1 MSNTSTPAKPPL
13 LIATEE
19 AQATASHPGQSAWV
33 SANAGA
39 GKTHVLK
46 MRVLRLLLAG
56 TKPERILCLTYTK
69 AAAAEMADRVFKDLS
84 TWALAPDEKL
94 ATELSK
100 LLDVTPTT
108 DDIARAR
115 QLFARAIETPGGLKV
130 QTIHA
135 FCERLLQRFPLE
147 AGVPPGFQILDD
159 DMGQTIRREAID
171 DVLKVAT
178 MGGQK
183 SPANP
188 VLSQALDTM
197 IVYAANDS
205 FDEALRD
212 ALGQR
217 KWLAAMSRLDLR
229 SECEPYA
236 NAENLYRRIFDIP
249 AGTTRDALDAELLA
263 VIADAELIRI
273 KGILASG
280 STNDQKAAERIN
292 NVLTAASPSLKVDD
306 LIELF
311 LTASSETPRA
321 TMMTKSLAA
330 EYPDVLEQLN
340 RSQDRIVTIFARR
353 RNLVVVEA
361 TMAMLKIA
369 DAVQQRY
376 TEAKARRAALDFDDL
391 IEATANLL
399 SRSSQAEWVLYKLDG
414 GLDHILVDEA
424 QDTSPTQWRVIEA
437 LAGEFFSGVGTAE
450 APRTL
455 FAVGDEKQS
464 IYSFQGAAPK
474 MFAETGTR
482 FAATTAQAGLPW
494 RTVPLQLSFR
504 SVAPVLSAV
513 DKVFASPERTP
524 GLSATGNAVSHLA
537 LRLGQAGLVEIWPTE
552 TWDDVEASDAFQ
564 PNSEA
569 TSVSSPVAK
578 VAARIADTIKGWLN
592 TGETLTSSNR
602 PIRPRDIIILV
613 RKRGLFAAQMV
624 QALKTREIPV
634 AGADRMLLTSEIAVQ
649 DLVALGDFLTLPED
663 DLALAAVLK
672 SPLFDLTDDDLLTF
686 APGRKATLWTA
697 LLEAAKTNP
706 RLVPAATALRRW
718 RMASDFMP
726 PYEFFASLL
735 DQELLDPNPNSG
747 QPHKVGARTR
757 FLNRLGPEAADP
769 LDEFLN
775 LALTYDDSAPPSIP
789 GFLHWLREGRRE
801 IKRDMEQ
808 TRDEIRVMT
817 VHGAKGLEAPIVF
830 LPDTCSSATMRKSGK
845 LLALADDVPRPS
857 GTPAP
862 YVWVVKGTSKL
873 ERVAEA
879 QGTADAAEQSEHQ
892 RLLYVAMTR
901 PRDRLYVCGYEA
913 KTGRARGCWYDLIIE
928 GLKADLVDVPVSA
941 TFTVRRLEAAQTE
954 PHESAKLAH
963 AKARNALPLPPWA
976 TRRAGREAN
985 LTMPIAPSRLAPLDA
1000 DEAGEPLL
1008 PVPAAKGV
1016 TTKDQGT
1023 DEPVAPS
1030 PRTMTKDN
1038 KFLRGTL
1045 THALLE
1051 HLPTLPPTTWQSAA
1065 IRFIAQRGADLST
1078 ATRASIVSESLA
1090 VLTDPTF
1097 AAVFGP
1103 GSRAEVPLVAE
1114 IANPNPKRGA
1124 AKSTL
1129 KVTGQID
1136 RLVITD
1142 HDCLIIDYKTNRPP
1156 PLLAEGVPQ
1165 AYLLQLAAYRLALRQ
1180 IFPTKQ
1186 VRAAILWTDG
1196 ARLMPISEATLTGC
1210 EHKLWTQEAAK
1221 LDAHLEA

>member
-1 MSNTSTPAKPPL
+1 MSQATKPPL
-13 LIATEE
+13 LVATEE
-19 AQATASHPGQSAWV
+19 AQATASHPGLSAWV

-69 AAAAEMADRVFKDLS
+69 AAAAEMAQRVFQDLS
-84 TWALAPDEKL
+84 LWALASDEKL
-94 ATELSK
+94 VAELSK
-100 LLDVTPTT
+100 LLDITPTA

-171 DVLKVAT
+171 DVLTLAT
-178 MGGQK
+178 IGRQK
-183 SPANP
+183 SPADP
-188 VLSQALDTM
+188 ELSQALKTM

-217 KWLAAMSRLDLR
+217 KWLEAMSRLDLR
-229 SECEPYA
+229 TPDAPRFTE
-236 NAENLYRRIFDIP
+236 AEALYRRIFDIP
-249 AGTTRDALDAELLA
+249 TRTTLAALNAELLA
-263 VIADAELIRI
+263 VIPDAELVRI

-280 STNDQKAAERIN
+280 TTNDQKAAERVN
-292 NVLTAASPSLKVDD
+292 NVLTAASPSLKVED
-306 LIELF
+306 LIEFF

-321 TMMTKSLAA
+321 NMMTKGLAA
-330 EYPDVLEQLN
+330 EYPDVLEQLT
-340 RSQDRIVTIFARR
+340 RVQDRVVALFAHR
-353 RNLVVVEA
+353 RNLVLVEA
-361 TMAMLKIA
+361 TMAMLRIA

-399 SRSSQAEWVLYKLDG
+399 SRADQAEWVLYKLDG

-552 TWDDVEASDAFQ
+552 TWDEVDASDAFQ
-564 PNSEA
+564 PLHEA
-569 TSVSSPVAK
+569 TTVASPVAK
-578 VAARIADTIKGWLN
+578 VAARIADTIKGWLS
-592 TGETLTSSNR
+592 TGEKLTSSNR
-602 PIRPRDIIILV
+602 PIRPRDIIVLV

-624 QALKTREIPV
+624 QALKIREIPV
-634 AGADRMLLTSEIAVQ
+634 AGADRMLLSSEIAVQ

-672 SPLFDLTDDDLLTF
+672 SPLFDLNDEDLIKF

-706 RLVPAATALRRW
+706 RLAPAATALRRW

-726 PYEFFASLL
+726 PFEFYASLL
-735 DQELLDPNPNSG
+735 DQELPDPDG
-747 QPHKVGARTR
+747 TGKVSARTR

-808 TRDEIRVMT
+808 TRDEVRVMT

-830 LPDTCSSATMRKSGK
+830 LPDTCGSATMRKAGK
-845 LLALADDVPRPS
+845 LLKLADDVPRP
-857 GTPAP
+857 GGEPP

-873 ERVAEA
+873 ERVAQA

-913 KTGRARGCWYDLIIE
+913 KNGRSKGCWYDLIIE
-928 GLKADLVDVPVSA
+928 GLKADLVDVA
-941 TFTVRRLEAAQTE
+941 LTEHFTVRRLEAAQTE
-954 PHESAKLAH
+954 PHEQAKIAH
-963 AKARNALPLPPWA
+963 TKARNALPLPPWA
-976 TRRAGREAN
+976 SRRAGREAN

-1008 PVPAAKGV
+1008 PVPQVKGAAAK
-1016 TTKDQGT
+1016 DPGT

-1051 HLPTLPPTTWQSAA
+1051 HLPTLPPAAWQSAA
-1065 IRFIAQRGADLST
+1065 IRFIAHRGADLST
-1078 ATRASIVSESLA
+1078 ATRASIVAESLA

-1114 IANPNPKRGA
+1114 IANPSPKRGA

-1196 ARLMPISEATLTGC
+1196 ARLMPISEVTLTAC

-1221 LDAHLEA
+1221 LDATLDA

>member
-1 MSNTSTPAKPPL
+1 MSHNPPAPINNTKPPL
-13 LIATEE
+13 LIATEQ
-19 AQATASHPGQSAWV
+19 AQSTASHPGLSAWV

-69 AAAAEMADRVFKDLS
+69 AAAAEMAQRVFQDLS
-84 TWALAPDEKL
+84 TWALASDEKL
-94 ATELSK
+94 ASELAK
-100 LLDVTPTT
+100 LLDVTPTAN
-108 DDIARAR
+108 DVARAR

-159 DMGQTIRREAID
+159 DMGQTLRREAID
-171 DVLKVAT
+171 DVLTNAT
-178 MGGQK
+178 IGRRK
-183 SPANP
+183 SAADP
-188 VLSQALDTM
+188 VLAQALKTM
-197 IVYAANDS
+197 IVFAANDS
-205 FDEALRD
+205 FDDALRD

-217 KWLAAMSRLDLR
+217 KWLEAMSCLDLR
-229 SECEPYA
+229 NPDAPPFTE
-236 NAENLYRRIFDIP
+236 AEALYCRIFGIP
-249 AGTTRDALDAELLA
+249 ADTTLAALDAEALA
-263 VIADAELIRI
+263 LIPDADLVRMQ
-273 KGILASG
+273 GIFASG
-280 STNDQKAAERIN
+280 SKQDQNAADRIR
-292 NVLTAASPSLKVDD
+292 NVLKAASPALKVDD
-306 LIELF
+306 LFGLF
-311 LTASSETPRA
+311 LTGDETPRVNL
-321 TMMTKSLAA
+321 MTKSLAA
-330 EYPDVLEQLN
+330 DYPDVLVQLS
-340 RSQDRIVTIFARR
+340 RVQDRAVELFARR
-353 RNLVVVEA
+353 RNLVLVEA
-361 TMAMLKIA
+361 TLAMLRIA
-369 DAVQQRY
+369 DAVQQLY
-376 TEAKARRAALDFDDL
+376 QQAKARRAALDFDDL

-399 SRSSQAEWVLYKLDG
+399 SRADQAEWVLYKLDG

-450 APRTL
+450 TPRTL

-474 MFAETGTR
+474 MFAATGER
-482 FAATTAQAGLPW
+482 FAETTRLAGLPW

-513 DKVFASPERTP
+513 DRVFASPERTP
-524 GLSATGNAVSHLA
+524 GLSTTGTAVSHLA
-537 LRLGQAGLVEIWPTE
+537 LRLGQAGLVELWPTE
-552 TWDDVEASDAFQ
+552 TWDEVEASDAFQ
-564 PNSEA
+564 PLSEA
-569 TSVSSPVAK
+569 TSVSTPVAR
-578 VAARIADTIKGWLN
+578 VAARIADTIKDWLD
-592 TGETLTSSNR
+592 TSEQLVSSQR

-613 RKRGLFAAQMV
+613 RKRGKFAALMV
-624 QALKTREIPV
+624 QALKARGIPV

-649 DLVALGDFLTLPED
+649 DLIALGDFLTLPED
-663 DLALAAVLK
+663 DLALASVLK
-672 SPLFDLTDDDLLTF
+672 SPLFDLNDDDLTAF
-686 APGRKATLWTA
+686 APARKATLWTA
-697 LLEAAKTNP
+697 LLDAAKTNP
-706 RLVPAATALRRW
+706 RLAPAATALRRW

-726 PYEFFASLL
+726 PFEFYASLL
-735 DQELLDPNPNSG
+735 DQELLD
-747 QPHKVGARTR
+747 KEGARTK

-775 LALTYDDSAPPSIP
+775 LALTYDDSAPPSLP
-789 GFLHWLREGRRE
+789 GFLHWLREGKRE

-808 TRDEIRVMT
+808 TRDEVRVMT

-830 LPDTCSSATMRKSGK
+830 LPDTCSSATMRKAGK
-845 LLALADDVPRPS
+845 LLALTDDVPRPS

-862 YVWVVKGTSKL
+862 HVWVVKGTSKL
-873 ERVAEA
+873 QRVADA
-879 QGTADAAEQSEHQ
+879 QGAADAAEHAEHQ

-901 PRDRLYVCGYEA
+901 PRDRLYVCGYEG
-913 KTGRARGCWYDLIIE
+913 KNGRSKGCWYDLIDT
-928 GLKADLVDVPVSA
+928 GLKADLVDVQLA
-941 TFTVRRLEAAQTE
+941 DGTTVQRLEAKQTA
-954 PHESAKLAH
+954 PHEVAKIAH
-963 AKARNALPLPPWA
+963 ATARNALPLPPWA

-1000 DEAGEPLL
+1000 DDAGEPLL
-1008 PVPAAKGV
+1008 PVPVTKAAAAAAKAGE
-1016 TTKDQGT
+1016 TH
-1023 DEPVAPS
+1023 EPVAPS
-1030 PRTMTKDN
+1030 PRTMTKDS

-1051 HLPTLPPTTWQSAA
+1051 HLPTLPPANWQSAA
-1065 IRFIAQRGADLST
+1065 IRFIAKRGAALSA
-1078 ATRASIVSESLA
+1078 ATRASIVNESLA
-1090 VLTDPTF
+1090 VLADPTF

-1114 IANPNPKRGA
+1114 IANPAPKRGS

-1129 KVTGQID
+1129 RVTGQID
-1136 RLVITD
+1136 RLVVTD

-1180 IFPTKQ
+1180 IFPEKRI
-1186 VRAAILWTDG
+1186 RAAILWTDG
-1196 ARLMPISEATLTGC
+1196 ARLMPIAEATLAAC
-1210 EHKLWTQEAAK
+1210 EPRLWSQEAAK

>member
-1 MSNTSTPAKPPL
+1 MSHMLSTKPPL
-13 LIATEE
+13 LVATEA
-19 AQATASHPGQSAWV
+19 AQSLASHPGLSAWV

-69 AAAAEMADRVFKDLS
+69 AAAAEMAQRVFQDLS
-84 TWALAPDEKL
+84 TWALASDDQL
-94 ATELSK
+94 ASNLAK
-100 LLDVTPTT
+100 LLEIAPTP

-159 DMGQTIRREAID
+159 DMGQTLRREAID
-171 DVLKVAT
+171 DVLTEAT
-178 MGGQK
+178 IGAQK
-183 SPANP
+183 RAADA
-188 VLSQALDTM
+188 ALGAALRTM
-197 IVYAANDS
+197 IAYAANDS
-205 FDEALRD
+205 FDDVLRD
-212 ALGQR
+212 ALGR
-217 KWLAAMSRLDLR
+217 RHWLEAMARLELRGAPGAA
-229 SECEPYA
+229 PF
-236 NAENLYRRIFDIP
+236 AEAEALYRRIFDVP
-249 AGTTRDALDAELLA
+249 AGTTLAALDAEVLA
-263 VIADAELIRI
+263 AIPDAELSRI
-273 KGILASG
+273 HGVLTSG
-280 STNDQKAAERIN
+280 SKKDQSAADRVST
-292 NVLTAASPSLKVDD
+292 VLHAPSPSLKISALFD
-306 LIELF
+306 LVLTGKDEPRKSLLTNG
-311 LTASSETPRA
+311 LTAD
-321 TMMTKSLAA
+321 
-330 EYPDVLEQLN
+330 YPDVAELMG
-340 RSQDRIVTIFARR
+340 RVQDRLTTLFGQRR
-353 RNLVVVEA
+353 HLALVEA
-361 TMAMLKIA
+361 TLALLRIA
-369 DAVQQRY
+369 GAVQQRY
-376 TEAKARRAALDFDDL
+376 AAAKARRAALDFDDL

-399 SRSSQAEWVLYKLDG
+399 GRSDQAEWVLYKLDG

-437 LAGEFFSGVGTAE
+437 LAGEFFSGAGTAE

-474 MFAETGTR
+474 MFAETGAR
-482 FAATTAQAGLPW
+482 FAATTAEAGLPW

-504 SVAPVLSAV
+504 SVAPVLTAV
-513 DKVFASPERTP
+513 DRVFATPERTP
-524 GLSATGNAVSHLA
+524 GLSASGAAVSHLA
-537 LRLGQAGLVEIWPTE
+537 LRQGQAGLVEIWPTE
-552 TWDDVEASDAFQ
+552 CWDDVAASDAFQ
-564 PNSEA
+564 PLSE

-578 VAARIADTIKGWLN
+578 VAARIADTIKGWLA
-592 TGETLTSSNR
+592 TGERLSSSNR

-613 RKRGLFAAQMV
+613 RKRGVFAAQMV
-624 QALKTREIPV
+624 QAMKTREIPV
-634 AGADRMLLTSEIAVQ
+634 AGADRMQLTAEIAVQ
-649 DLVALGDFLTLPED
+649 DLIALGDFLTLPED

-672 SPLFDLTDDDLLTF
+672 SPLFDLTDDDLLVI
-686 APGRKATLWTA
+686 APARKATLWTA
-697 LLEAAKTNP
+697 LLETAKTNA
-706 RLVPAATALRRW
+706 RFVKAATMLRRW

-726 PYEFFASLL
+726 PFEFYASLL
-735 DQELLDPNPNSG
+735 DQDLLD
-747 QPHKVGARTR
+747 KEGARTK

-775 LALTYDDSAPPSIP
+775 LALTYDDSAPPSLP
-789 GFLHWLREGRRE
+789 GFLHWLREGKRE

-808 TRDEIRVMT
+808 TRDEVRVMT
-817 VHGAKGLEAPIVF
+817 VHGAKGLEAPVVF
-830 LPDTCSSATMRKSGK
+830 LPDTCGSATMRKAGK
-845 LLALADDVPRPS
+845 LLQLSEDTQRPV
-857 GTPAP
+857 GLPAP
-862 YVWVVKGTSKL
+862 FVWVVKGTSKL
-873 ERVAEA
+873 ERVVQA
-879 QGTADAAEQSEHQ
+879 QGAADASEQAEHQ

-913 KTGRARGCWYDLIIE
+913 KNGRSRGCWYDLIND
-928 GLKADLVDVPVSA
+928 GLAADLVDIELADGS
-941 TFTVRRLEAAQTE
+941 TVRRLDAAQTA
-954 PHESAKLAH
+954 PHEAAKLAH

-976 TRRAGREAN
+976 TRRAGRETN
-985 LTMPIAPSRLAPLDA
+985 LTMPIAPSRLAPLDT
-1000 DEAGEPLL
+1000 DDAGEPLPAPPLL
-1008 PVPAAKGV
+1008 PARKGEAKPG
-1016 TTKDQGT
+1016 DT

-1030 PRTMTKDN
+1030 PRTMTKDH

-1051 HLPTLPPTTWQSAA
+1051 HLPTLPRAGWQPAA
-1065 IRFIAQRGADLST
+1065 IRFVAQRAGGLSA
-1078 ATRASIVSESLA
+1078 ATRSSIVAESLE

-1136 RLVITD
+1136 RLVLTD

-1156 PLLAEGVPQ
+1156 PLLADGVPQ

-1180 IFPTKQ
+1180 IFPTKTI
-1186 VRAAILWTDG
+1186 RAAILWTDG
-1196 ARLMPISEATLTGC
+1196 ARLMPISDAMLTAC
-1210 EHKLWTQEAAK
+1210 EPRLWTQDAAK
-1221 LDAHLEA
+1221 LDAAPEA

>member
-1 MSNTSTPAKPPL
+1 MNQTSKPPL
-13 LIATEE
+13 LIATEQ
-19 AQATASHPGQSAWV
+19 AQATASHPGLSAWV

-56 TKPERILCLTYTK
+56 TRPERILCLTYTK
-69 AAAAEMADRVFKDLS
+69 AAAAEMAQRVFQDLS
-84 TWALAPDEKL
+84 TWALASDEKL
-94 ATELSK
+94 AAELGK
-100 LLDVTPTT
+100 LLDIAPTT

-159 DMGQTIRREAID
+159 DMGQTLRREAID
-171 DVLKVAT
+171 DVLTVAT
-178 MGGQK
+178 IGRQK
-183 SPANP
+183 SAADP
-188 VLSQALDTM
+188 VLAQALKTM
-197 IVYAANDS
+197 IVYAANDG

-217 KWLAAMSRLDLR
+217 KWLEAMSRLDLR
-229 SECEPYA
+229 NDDAPYA
-236 NAENLYRRIFDIP
+236 HAEKLYRRIFDIP

-263 VIADAELIRI
+263 VVSDAELVRI
-273 KGILASG
+273 KGILATG
-280 STNDQKAAERIN
+280 TTNDQKAAERVN

-306 LIELF
+306 LIEMF
-311 LTASSETPRA
+311 LTASSETPRRNL
-321 TMMTKSLAA
+321 MTSGLSA
-330 EYPDVLEQLN
+330 EHPDVLEQLN
-340 RSQDRIVTIFARR
+340 RIQDRVVTIFARR
-353 RNLVVVEA
+353 RNLVLVEA
-361 TMAMLKIA
+361 TMAMLRIA

-399 SRSSQAEWVLYKLDG
+399 GQSSQAEWVLYKLDG

-437 LAGEFFSGVGTAE
+437 LAGEFFSGAGTAD

-474 MFAETGTR
+474 MFAETGAR

-504 SVAPVLSAV
+504 SVAPVLTAV
-513 DKVFASPERTP
+513 DRVFASPERTP

-552 TWDDVEASDAFQ
+552 TWDDVQASDAFQ
-564 PNSEA
+564 PLNEA
-569 TSVSSPVAK
+569 TTVSSPVAK
-578 VAARIADTIKGWLN
+578 VAARIADTIKGWLH
-592 TGETLTSSNR
+592 TGERLTSSNR

-634 AGADRMLLTSEIAVQ
+634 AGADRMLLSSEIAVQ

-672 SPLFDLTDDDLLTF
+672 SPLFDLTDEDLIAF
-686 APGRKATLWTA
+686 APARKATLWTA
-697 LLEAAKTNP
+697 LLDAAKTNQ

-726 PYEFFASLL
+726 PFEFYASLL
-735 DQELLDPNPNSG
+735 DQELLDPD

-789 GFLHWLREGRRE
+789 GFLHWLREGKRE

-830 LPDTCSSATMRKSGK
+830 LPDTCGSATMRKSGK
-845 LLALADDVPRPS
+845 LLKLADDVPRPS

-862 YVWVVKGTSKL
+862 HVWVVKGTSKL
-873 ERVAEA
+873 ERVADA

-913 KTGRARGCWYDLIIE
+913 KNGRSKGCWYDLIAD
-928 GLKADLVDVPVSA
+928 GLKAELADVPLSDG
-941 TFTVRRLEAAQTE
+941 TTVRRLEAGQTA
-954 PHESAKLAH
+954 PHEATKIAH

-976 TRRAGREAN
+976 ARRAGREAN

-1008 PVPAAKGV
+1008 PPPTTKSAAA
-1016 TTKDQGT
+1016 KDQGT

-1051 HLPTLPPTTWQSAA
+1051 HLPTLPSASWQSAA
-1065 IRFIAQRGADLST
+1065 IRFIAQRGAGLS
-1078 ATRASIVSESLA
+1078 ASTRASIVNESLA

-1114 IANPNPKRGA
+1114 IANPAPKRGA

-1142 HDCLIIDYKTNRPP
+1142 QDCLIIDYKTNRPP

-1180 IFPTKQ
+1180 IFPSKQ

-1196 ARLMPISEATLTGC
+1196 ARLMTISEATLTAC
-1210 EHKLWTQEAAK
+1210 EHKLWSQEAAK